1 MSLRSRVL
9 VAIAVVLCINAALG
23 AGLAVVRAHAALRS
37 ELSAAMQGAERSVRN
52 ALQIGQVSAASD
64 LDRLVRGYDGD
75 RHLRVR
81 LLAPDGR
88 AELTSTPFQSSHAAP
103 GWFRTLVD
111 PQLAAVTLAAP
122 GGARIRLEPAPG
134 ADLAD
139 SWLNFADFLAVLAF
153 ACLLGC
159 GLVYLL
165 IGQALRPLIE
175 LADSFRRIGA
185 GDYQI
190 RVDEG
195 GVSEVA
201 GIARAFNL
209 MAGQLSTMRSRNRLL
224 EDQLLKLQ
232 DEERA
237 DLARDLHDDIGP
249 YLFAV
254 NVDASMISQL
264 AGSGRAEAI
273 PEQVRAIQAS
283 VAHMQARVRDIL
295 GRLRPTRVV
304 ELGFVPAIQDL
315 VEFWKGRSPETRFA
329 MEVKVEEGRLPD
341 EVREAAYRVVQE
353 GLSNAVRHGRPSEVR
368 VRVAD
373 DGAGELLVEVR
384 DNGSRSEAEAAKAP
398 GFGITGMRERVALA
412 GGVLDIARDR
422 GWAVTARLPT
432 GRRRRA
438 RQKASA

>member
-23 AGLAVVRAHAALRS
+23 AGLAMVRAHAALRS
-37 ELSAAMQGAERSVRN
+37 ELGAAMQGAERSVRN
-52 ALQIGQVSAASD
+52 ALLIGQVAAPSD
-64 LDRLVRGYDGD
+64 LERLVRGYDGD
-75 RHLRVR
+75 RHLRVQ
-81 LLAPDGR
+81 LLAPGGR
-88 AELTSTPFQSSHAAP
+88 AELTSAPFQSSHAAP
-103 GWFRTLVD
+103 GWFRALVD

-122 GGARIRLEPAPG
+122 GGTRIRLEPAPG

-153 ACLLGC
+153 ACMLGC

-264 AGSGRAEAI
+264 AASDRAEAI
-273 PEQVRAIQAS
+273 PDQVRAIQAS

-329 MEVKVEEGRLPD
+329 MEVKVEENRLPD

-373 DGAGELLVEVR
+373 DGAGELVVEVR
-384 DNGSRSEAEAAKAP
+384 DNGSRSEAKAP
-398 GFGITGMRERVALA
+398 GFGITGMRERVAMA
-412 GGVLDIARDR
+412 GGVLDIVRDR

-438 RQKASA
+438 RQKAPA

>member
-9 VAIAVVLCINAALG
+9 VAIALVLCINAALG
-23 AGLAVVRAHAALRS
+23 AGLAVVRAHAALRA
-37 ELSAAMQGAERSVRN
+37 ELGAALQGAERSVRGVV
-52 ALQIGQVSAASD
+52 QSRGVSAPD
-64 LDRLVRGYDGD
+64 ELQRLVRGYDGD
-75 RHLRVR
+75 RHLRAL
-81 LLAPDGR
+81 LLAPGGR
-88 AELTSTPFQSSHAAP
+88 PVLRSAPFRSSHAAP
-103 GWFRTLVD
+103 GWFSTLVD
-111 PQLAAVTLAAP
+111 PRLDAVKIAAS
-122 GGARIRLEPAPG
+122 GGAAIRLEPAPG

-139 SWLNFADFLAVLAF
+139 AWLNFADLLAVLSF

-165 IGQALRPLIE
+165 IGQALKPLVD
-175 LADSFRRIGA
+175 LAESLRRIGA

-201 GIARAFNL
+201 GIGRAFNL
-209 MAGQLSTMRSRNRLL
+209 MAGQLASMRSRNRLL
-224 EDQLLKLQ
+224 EDQLLRLQ

-254 NVDASMISQL
+254 NVDASMIPQL
-264 AGSGRAEAI
+264 AASGRAEAI
-273 PEQVRAIQAS
+273 ADQVRAIQAH
-283 VAHMQARVRDIL
+283 VAHMQGRVRDIL

-315 VEFWKGRSPETRFA
+315 VEFWRGRSPEIDFA
-329 MEVKVEEGRLPD
+329 MAVEVEESRLPD
-341 EVREAAYRVVQE
+341 EIREAAYRVVQE

-368 VRVAD
+368 VRVRD
-373 DGAGELLVEVR
+373 DGAGELIVEVR
-384 DNGSRSEAEAAKAP
+384 DNGSDPAAGAGKAP

-412 GGVLDIARDR
+412 GGTLDIARGQ

-438 RQKASA
+438 RQKATA

>member
-9 VAIAVVLCINAALG
+9 VAIALVLCINAVLG
-23 AGLAVVRAHAALRS
+23 AGLAVVRTRAALRS
-37 ELSAAMQGAERSVRN
+37 ELGAAMRGAERSLRG
-52 ALQIGQVSAASD
+52 AIQSHAAGGPGDLQ
-64 LDRLVRGYDGD
+64 RLVRGYDGD
-75 RHLRVR
+75 RHLRAV
-81 LLAPDGR
+81 LLGPDGR
-88 AELTSTPFQSSHAAP
+88 PSVRSAPFGSSNAAP
-103 GWFRTLVD
+103 AWFSAMVD
-111 PQLAAVTLAAP
+111 PRFQAVLLGGP
-122 GGARIRLEPAPG
+122 GRATIRLESAPG

-139 SWLNFADFLAVLAF
+139 AWLNFADLLGVLSF

-165 IGQALRPLIE
+165 IGQALRPLVE
-175 LADSFRRIGA
+175 LADSLRRIGA

-201 GIARAFNL
+201 SIGRAFNL
-209 MAGQLSTMRSRNRLL
+209 MAGQLASMRSRNRLL

-264 AGSGRAEAI
+264 AATGRSAAI
-273 PEQVRAIQAS
+273 PEQVRAIQAH
-283 VAHMQARVRDIL
+283 VAHMQGRVRDIL

-304 ELGFVPAIQDL
+304 ELGFAPAIQDL
-315 VEFWKGRSPETRFA
+315 VEFWRGRSPEIEFVMT
-329 MEVKVEEGRLPD
+329 VKVDESRLPD
-341 EVREAAYRVVQE
+341 EIREAAYRVVQE
-353 GLSNAVRHGRPSEVR
+353 GLSNAVRHGRPTR
-368 VRVAD
+368 VQVQVCD
-373 DGAGELLVEVR
+373 EDPGQLLVEVR
-384 DNGSRSEAEAAKAP
+384 DNGSDPVADAAKAP
-398 GFGITGMRERVALA
+398 GFGIAGMRERVALA
-412 GGVLDIARDR
+412 GGALEISRGD

-432 GRRRRA
+432 GRQRRA
-438 RQKASA
+438 RHEATV